1 MNETFSLSNMSPQ
14 VGKGFNRS
22 YWARFEK
29 FVRDL
34 TRECDDVYVVTGPLY
49 LPSKTRNGWTLS
61 HPMIGQPPSM
71 VAVPTHFFK
80 VVLAEYDGEQGKKA
94 QALGAFVIPNAEI
107 DGRIPLST
115 WIVPVEDLEAAAGM
129 QFFTSFLTPCRRHA
143 LAEAEHVV
151 LDQLGRAGAPSKL
164 LTDGTTV
171 VSKPKKGSNTVA
183 IRASPRGPGT
193 EVLHLCE
200 RARCELVSEDW
211 AKHFN
216 SDNPPP
222 QVDSDS
228 SVVID
233 EDV

>member
-1 MNETFSLSNMSPQ
+1 M
-14 VGKGFNRS
+14 
-22 YWARFEK
+22 
-29 FVRDL
+29 
-34 TRECDDVYVVTGPLY
+34 ECDCSNLESW
-49 LPSKTRNGWTLS
+49 LHSSKMCMCLNS
-61 HPMIGQPPSM
+61 
-71 VAVPTHFFK
+71 
-80 VVLAEYDGEQGKKA
+80 
-94 QALGAFVIPNAEI
+94 FVCIW
-107 DGRIPLST
+107 GFH
-115 WIVPVEDLEAAAGM
+115 M
-129 QFFTSFLTPCRRHA
+129 FRRHA

-151 LDQLGRAGAPSKL
+151 LDQLGRAGAPSKI

-183 IRASPRGPGT
+183 IRASPRGPAT

-233 EDV
+233 EDVWFNHGFQFNTKHRVCSFTTESKASLFRDGWLLSHGILVGTCLELGRLDTYASTGWMYDIRKCVASGQYKLLVSLCLHDDM